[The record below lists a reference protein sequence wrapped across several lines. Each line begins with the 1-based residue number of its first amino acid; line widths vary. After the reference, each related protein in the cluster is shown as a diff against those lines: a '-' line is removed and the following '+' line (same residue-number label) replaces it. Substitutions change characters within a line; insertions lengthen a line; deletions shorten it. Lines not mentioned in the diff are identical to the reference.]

1 MINNLKNSNN
11 DNDLIII
18 IRYNLKKVRAWYY
31 YKRAGWYVVETRL
44 KYPDEPLPD
53 PETLKKN
60 FNRCI
65 TDGSSG
71 IN

>member
-1 MINNLKNSNN
+1 MIIYYYYTLQFKQ
-11 DNDLIII
+11 
-18 IRYNLKKVRAWYY
+18 VRAWYY

-65 TDGSSG
+65 TDGSL
-71 IN
+71 IH